1 MKKLTAVV
9 LALALV
15 FALCACSGNGGQN
28 DTTDVSSDSVQ
39 NGTPLT
45 NSSNPADDTTLSS
58 VAVKENV
65 EEEKAKEEAFKAL
78 DEYEVDLDLTGL
90 NKNMLTAQVQE
101 ILNDTKSYIGKTV
114 RITGAYDQSYYEQT
128 DKYYNYVF
136 GYDDTGCCAA
146 WYIEFYGDTVPE
158 QIEPYTTISMV
169 GKISTYDELGI
180 TYTFIDVEH
189 IVV

>member
-1 MKKLTAVV
+1 MKKLTAIV
-9 LALALV
+9 LAFALV
-15 FALCACSGNGGQN
+15 FALCACTGNSEQN

-39 NGTPLT
+39 NGTSLT
-45 NSSNPADDTTLSS
+45 NSSNTSDDTTLSS

-90 NKNMLTAQVQE
+90 NKNMLTAQVNE
-101 ILNDTKSYIGKTV
+101 ILNDTKSYMGKTV
-114 RITGAYDQSYYEQT
+114 RITGTFNQSYYEPT

-136 GYDDTGCCAA
+136 GYDDTGCCSA
-146 WYIEFYGDTVPE
+146 WHIEFYGDTVPE